1 MGDTLTSDTMASPT
15 VVVLLDMPAAVS
27 LTLKDLPKASAR
39 GPPKKLKNPLKPS
52 PPTPTVATVSSVKL
66 FGDSPGPR
74 GPLNPNLSMVT
85 TDTDSTILLLCAI
98 WQVVLPHPGLATSYT
113 QRSPQGLRG
122 KRSAEAEPYY
132 GYLHQQAWP
141 SVRAPGFS
149 ATTYGAR
156 PYGYY

>member
-1 MGDTLTSDTMASPT
+1 MASPT

-39 GPPKKLKNPLKPS
+39 GQLKNHLKPS

-85 TDTDSTILLLCAI
+85 TDTDSTILMLCAI
-98 WQVVLPHPGLATSYT
+98 WQVVLLPTLDSPLLTSKGLPKVSVERGPLRLNLTTVTCTNKPGL
-113 QRSPQGLRG
+113 
-122 KRSAEAEPYY
+122 
-132 GYLHQQAWP
+132 P
-141 SVRAPGFS
+141 SVL
-149 ATTYGAR
+149 
-156 PYGYY
+156 